1 MEEKKKRFRPTL
13 GAYRE
18 LEAKV
23 KAQEELIDK
32 LKCVGKAMVTEGE
45 SITTQLNILAKGSD
59 WAEEYRKLWEKH
71 KNLSAR
77 YSELNTDYENMK
89 KRCEWLLNRG
99 LWDRITNKKRGN

>member
-32 LKCVGKAMVTEGE
+32 LKCVGMTLVTQGE
-45 SITTQLNILAKGSD
+45 EITT
-59 WAEEYRKLWEKH
+59 KLKMLTKDIISPEH
-71 KNLSAR
+71 YQELLEAHSELSAK
-77 YSELNTDYENMK
+77 YSELQADYKALQK
-89 KRCEWLLNRG
+89 KYEWLLNRN
-99 LWDRITNKKRGN
+99 LLDRIKNKKRGC